1 MKLYPA
7 LLLVVLAFISC
18 VSNSVQEKS
27 NVKNVDSKIREEFE
41 EYRENGDFYGAAR
54 SYIEF
59 MLCCQDER
67 AEAMRREIASM
78 YGEKVKL
85 FKGEGN
91 NLALIEHTYSYI
103 NLLDEYL
110 SNEER
115 AALEGDIATYIK
127 LYIRADLRGLSDLEQ
142 ASWLLYLERLAMSE
156 GSVYIRSSLTDLFLQ
171 RDNPVLSQVYLDLLS
186 ASLEGSD
193 EQTDASQKEFA
204 ALVDGVAKLQSRSGD
219 IFEAAIENAVRS
231 SVKIIV
237 DRGIK
242 TERGMGVPDQAL
254 GTGIVIDSR
263 GYILTN
269 HHIIE
274 SDVDPSYEGYSR
286 VYVIPGKD
294 ENIRLVAKVVGYDE
308 VFDLALLKVEKQLE
322 SRVMIGDSDNLRQGE
337 KVVAIGNPVG
347 LTNTVTSGI
356 VSSTD
361 RPYLQIGNVIQ
372 IDAALNPGNSGG
384 ALIDNEGYL
393 VGIAFAGLANFEN
406 LNFAIPS
413 NHMLTILGRLYAGD
427 RTKRSWIGCS
437 LEEDDEGLTI
447 AYIVPN
453 SPAEVSGLEIG
464 DIIRSVNGK
473 KVSTLFEVQDIY
485 SNLGSPIIVTM
496 QIQRDGER
504 IERKVYLADRPVYP
518 ALYIYNR
525 DAKEKIIT
533 PLYGIVLTQVEQER
547 KKEYVVSKIL
557 SGSVAHSVGIGE
569 GDMVKIRDLKYEEE
583 GKMFYL
589 VIELKSKRFG
599 NIHRNMVLYR
609 YIEVNAFI

>member
-294 ENIRLVAKVVGYDE
+294 ENIRLVAKVIGYDE

-557 SGSVAHSVGIGE
+557 SGSVANSVGIGE

>member
-274 SDVDPSYEGYSR
+274 TDVDPSYEGYSR

-294 ENIRLVAKVVGYDE
+294 ENIRLVAKVIGYDE

-557 SGSVAHSVGIGE
+557 SGSVANSVGIGE

>member
-557 SGSVAHSVGIGE
+557 SGSVANSVGIGE

>member
-7 LLLVVLAFISC
+7 LLLVSLAFVSC
-18 VSNSVQEKS
+18 ASYSVQDSSK
-27 NVKNVDSKIREEFE
+27 VKNIDSKIREEFE
-41 EYRENGDFYGAAR
+41 EHRGNGDFFGASR

-59 MLCCQDER
+59 TLCCKDGQE
-67 AEAMRREIASM
+67 EIMQQELSSLFE
-78 YGEKVKL
+78 EKVRQ
-85 FKGEGN
+85 FRDEGN
-91 NLALIEHTYSYI
+91 NLALIEYTYSYI
-103 NLLDEYL
+103 NLMEENL
-110 SNEER
+110 STEER
-115 AALEGDIATYIK
+115 DKLESDIATYVK
-127 LYIRADLRGLSDLEQ
+127 LYTKAGLRGLGDLEK

-156 GSVYIRSSLTDLFLQ
+156 SSVHIRSTLTDLFLQ
-171 RDNPVLSQVYLDLLS
+171 RDNPALSQIYLDLLS
-186 ASLEGSD
+186 DSLKKSA
-193 EQTDASQKEFA
+193 EQTDAFQSEFN
-204 ALVDGVAKLQSRSGD
+204 ALVNGVAKLQSRSID
-219 IFEAAIENAVRS
+219 ISEAAIENAVKS

-242 TERGMGVPDQAL
+242 TEGGVGVPDQAL
-254 GTGIVIDSR
+254 GTGIVIDPR

-294 ENIRLVAKVVGYDE
+294 ENIRFVAKVVGYDE
-308 VFDLALLKVEKQLE
+308 VFDLALIKIEKQLE
-322 SRVMIGDSDNLRQGE
+322 SRVMVGDSTKLRQGE

-384 ALIDNEGYL
+384 ALINDEGYL

-413 NHMLTILGRLYAGD
+413 KHMLTILGRLYAGGSID
-427 RTKRSWIGCS
+427 RSWIGCS
-437 LEEDDEGLTI
+437 LDEDEEGLTI
-447 AYIVPN
+447 AYVVPN
-453 SPAEVSGLEIG
+453 SPAEVSGFEVG

-473 KVSTLFEVQDIY
+473 QVYSLFEVQDII
-485 SNLGSPIIVTM
+485 SNLNSPIIMSV
-496 QIQRDGER
+496 QIQRDSER
-504 IERKVYLADRPVYP
+504 FERKVYLAERPVYP
-518 ALYIYNR
+518 ALYIYDR

-533 PLYGIVLTQVEQER
+533 PLYGMVLTQIEQER

-557 SGSVAHSVGIGE
+557 SDSVANSVGIGE
-569 GDMVKIRDLKYEEE
+569 GDTVRIKELKYEEE
-583 GKMFYL
+583 AKLFYL

-599 NIHRNMVLYR
+599 NIKRNMVLYR
-609 YIEVNAFI
+609 YIDVNAFV